1 MTEDLKKLIDEVEGI
16 LGNEVEATRRLKMLD
31 EAIQNMKEMENI
43 QLHQSIIY
51 KERKLFGYKK
61 GKSKTVNINV
71 DDKLMKEIFR
81 IYLNELSNQ
90 VAAVNTLLAK
100 LKVGN
105 EIQIIEP

>member
-16 LGNEVEATRRLKMLD
+16 LGNEVEATRRLKMID
-31 EAIQNMKEMENI
+31 EAIQNMKEMEDI
-43 QLHQSIIY
+43 QLHQYIIY
-51 KERKLFGYKK
+51 KERKLFGLGK

-90 VAAVNTLLAK
+90 VAAVNTLLFK
-100 LKVGN
+100 LKFGDDIN
-105 EIQIIEP
+105 IL

>member
-1 MTEDLKKLIDEVEGI
+1 MNNVG
-16 LGNEVEATRRLKMLD
+16 
-31 EAIQNMKEMENI
+31 
-43 QLHQSIIY
+43 
-51 KERKLFGYKK
+51 KK

-105 EIQIIEP
+105 ELQIIEP